1 MPIKYFKGLS
11 LEQLAEQLSINI
23 NLDFQNSTNP
33 LNSSLIVIPNTNIR
47 TWLQLKIAK
56 LQGVSLNLT
65 FEFFESMIVNY
76 FLEKND
82 LMNDQGMFE
91 SKLSSQYKILNYL
104 LKEKESKLLLPF
116 SKYLD
121 NITRA
126 FSLSSKIRSLLDEYE
141 FNRPN
146 WIIEWAKEFNNGSFA
161 PIGKSNYNLPHRS
174 DISEFQIQMY
184 KEIFLAK
191 GNEKIRTNQFL
202 LKKENRSPKLKSSS
216 TFPSIH
222 IFCLSNLSE
231 LYVQILEEISQKE
244 SNNIYFYQ
252 FFTDLPNLEFDNLN
266 SSPLRW
272 ARSQKYLAERIESI
286 SIRAEFS
293 NKLVS
298 DKFND
303 KNHLNLLRDFLHGKK
318 SKDQIQSL
326 ANESKI
332 KDHIRFWSAPSIYRE
347 VEAVAHDILN
357 KIQENKDSNHK
368 ISFLDISILV
378 TDINLYRPAIEWVF
392 DGGIHLQE
400 TEDSLP
406 TRYKIP
412 YSLTD
417 LKGIDNSFLCKGL
430 LDIFS
435 ICESDQIKQEDIIT
449 ILSNPIFGFFNQDSS
464 LDAKDIKDILLNLGA
479 YYEEEQKDSD
489 LFQISKSIKRLRMNT
504 IFSED
509 YLKQNLEIEAVSG
522 YSDNDIQSISLL
534 WYKILNTKKNI
545 KSSLSESKLSKEA
558 ILQIFL
564 SLEDIFQFENEFERE
579 ANNLQDWYDGILEW
593 ENFEFKNFKEGIEVL
608 KLLTSSIFDRLPYRH
623 GSFLIEGVSI
633 SLLQPMRPIPFEH
646 VYILGLGEGK
656 FPGKID
662 HSKLDLRKK
671 DPKPWDSNKI
681 EIQESLLWEAL
692 HSALTSIT
700 LSYVGEDTK
709 EQKFYNPCS
718 HYLELMDAF
727 NINEPYKIPLH
738 SYSYKYLENT
748 NYKCFDFSLRLLHDT
763 NLNKNRILPKFEEN
777 LLENSKQNSF
787 EQIKINL
794 NDLSKFLADPLD
806 SYLKKQLGMYMVES
820 KIEPDGHEI
829 FTLQALED
837 SSLFKKIYPLM
848 IQDIVKDESWTW
860 DENKIKECLDKII
873 LEEQRNSRFPQSI
886 YSELQRQSMLG
897 YLITASE
904 IFCSWK
910 TELQG
915 GQYFRTVSIG
925 DTGLRENTDS
935 LSNYKKL
942 KILDIKTESDSFIQL
957 TGEWNNVIQ
966 KDNNLYWLNIGTLET
981 IKSIKEGI
989 FIKQNAFSFLSAVA
1003 MNYLGEKL
1011 IIYSMKSRPKDPK
1024 KDCMKLDLSILTNT
1038 QQESLDPLLYLSS
1051 ITNQYQ
1057 HKDPILF
1064 SRKAFEEYY
1073 ESKIQSIPIDEF
1085 INDDPSWKKYLIENS
1100 EDVVKELSNLSR
1112 LYPNIMNF
1120 MVESNPLDFAK
1131 KYYLPIIENWKPLE

>member
-1 MPIKYFKGLS
+1 MPIKYYKGLS

-23 NLDFQNSTNP
+23 NLDFQKSANP

-76 FLEKND
+76 FLEKNE
-82 LMNDQGMFE
+82 LVNDQGMFE

-146 WIIEWAKEFNNGSFA
+146 WIIEWAKEFRNVDYA
-161 PIGKSNYNLPHRS
+161 PIGKSSYKLPQGS
-174 DISEFQIQMY
+174 DTSEFQIQMY
-184 KEIFLAK
+184 KEIFLTE

-202 LKKENRSPKLKSSS
+202 LKKENRSLKLKTSS
-216 TFPSIH
+216 TFPAIH

-244 SNNIYFYQ
+244 PGNIYFYQ
-252 FFTDLPNLEFDNLN
+252 FFTDLPNLELDNLN

-272 ARSQKYLAERIESI
+272 AKSQKYLAERIESI
-286 SIRAEFS
+286 SVRAEFS
-293 NKLVS
+293 NELVS
-298 DKFND
+298 NELNNK
-303 KNHLNLLRDFLHGKK
+303 KNLSLLHDFLHGKK
-318 SKDQIQSL
+318 SKDQIQ
-326 ANESKI
+326 AVVNESKTNE
-332 KDHIRFWSAPSIYRE
+332 HLRFWSAPSIYRE

-357 KIQENKDSNHK
+357 KIQESKDSNHK
-368 ISFLDISILV
+368 INFLDISILV

-400 TEDSLP
+400 SEDSIP

-417 LKGIDNSFLCKGL
+417 LKGIDNSLLCKGL

-435 ICESDQIKQEDIIT
+435 ICESEQIKQEDIIT
-449 ILSNPIFGFFNQDSS
+449 IISNPIFGFFNQDSN
-464 LDAKDIKDILLNLGA
+464 LDANDIKDILLNLGA
-479 YYEEEQKDSD
+479 YYEEDQRDND

-504 IFSED
+504 IFSGD
-509 YLKQNLEIEAVSG
+509 YLKQNLEMEAVSG
-522 YSDNDIQSISLL
+522 YTDIEIQSISLL

-545 KSSLSESKLSKEA
+545 KYSLGESKLSKES
-558 ILQIFL
+558 IFQIFL
-564 SLEDIFQFENEFERE
+564 SLESIFQFEDEFERE
-579 ANNLQDWYDGILEW
+579 ASNLQEWFDGILEW
-593 ENFEFKNFKEGIEVL
+593 ENFEFKNYKEGIEVL

-709 EQKFYNPCS
+709 EQKVFNPCS

-738 SYSYKYLENT
+738 SYSNKYLENT
-748 NYKCFDFSLRLLHDT
+748 IYKSFDFSLRLLHDV
-763 NLNKNRILPKFEEN
+763 NLNKNQILPKFEEK
-777 LLENSKQNSF
+777 LLENTKQNSF

-794 NDLSKFLADPLD
+794 NDLSKYLADPLD
-806 SYLKKQLGMYMVES
+806 SYLKKQLGMFMDES
-820 KIEPDGHEI
+820 KIDTDGYEI
-829 FTLQALED
+829 FTLQALDD

-848 IQDIVKDESWTW
+848 IKDIVKDESWAW
-860 DENKIKECLDKII
+860 DENKIKECLDVII
-873 LEEQRNSRFPQSI
+873 KEEQRNSKFPQSI

-904 IFCSWK
+904 IFASWK
-910 TELQG
+910 SELQG
-915 GQYFRTVSIG
+915 GQYYRTLSIG
-925 DTGLRENTDS
+925 DTGLRENSDT
-935 LSNYKKL
+935 LSNCKKL
-942 KILDIKTESDSFIQL
+942 KLLVVQTEYDSLIQL
-957 TGEWNNVIQ
+957 AGEWNNVIQ
-966 KDNNLYWLNIGTLET
+966 KDNKLYWLNIGTLES
-981 IKSIKEGI
+981 IKSTKEGN
-989 FIKQNAFSFLSAVA
+989 FIKQNAFSFLSALA
-1003 MNYLGEKL
+1003 INYLGENL
-1011 IIYSMKSRPKDPK
+1011 CIFSMKSRPKDSK
-1024 KDCMKLDLSILTNT
+1024 KDCMKLDFSTLSNK
-1038 QQESLDPLLYLSS
+1038 EEGSLNPIQYLSS
-1051 ITNQYQ
+1051 ITNQYLN
-1057 HKDPILF
+1057 KDPILF

-1073 ESKIQSIPIDEF
+1073 EGKIKSLPVEDF
-1085 INDDPSWKKYLIENS
+1085 INDDLAWKRHLIENS
-1100 EDVVKELSNLSR
+1100 EEVVKELSSLSR

-1120 MVESNPLDFAK
+1120 MLESNPLDFAK
-1131 KYYLPIIENWKPLE
+1131 KYYQPIFENWKPIE